1 MFFSLFSY
9 SGGSEICINWKFQ
22 LTQFCLFPTSS
33 ISKGPIIKSCL
44 IKSLLALQFIYN
56 FPFQGILIC
65 QTQPPKFPNR
75 CLKFINK
82 EPMSLLERRAAFM
95 RLGSRVWEMRALT
108 QAPNLKIP
116 SSGQSTQLSG
126 CLEFGSWNQVIKASQ
141 QRMFWKITLSGK
153 PGFFLKY

>member
-1 MFFSLFSY
+1 MTRHYNKYRNGPNKVRCFFPSFLTVEVLKSASTGNFSGL
-9 SGGSEICINWKFQ
+9 S
-22 LTQFCLFPTSS
+22 QFCLFPTWS
-33 ISKGPIIKSCL
+33 ISKGPIMKSCL
-44 IKSLLALQFIYN
+44 IKPLLAPQFIYN
-56 FPFQGILIC
+56 FPFQGILIY

-126 CLEFGSWNQVIKASQ
+126 CLEFGS
-141 QRMFWKITLSGK
+141 
-153 PGFFLKY
+153 